1 MIKSNTLKINFV
13 HKTKG
18 LFINHDHLSPW
29 VSPSFPI
36 SLSLTYSL
44 SLHLT
49 FIHLS
54 LSFISYLSN
63 TLSRS
68 LSFFFSLPYLSHST
82 SIYLS
87 FSLSLSL
94 SASLSLTL
102 HLFLSLLAVFLL
114 TLFYSIVPYAPKCN
128 FNEKIYLNFK
138 PDKIWQRC
146 K

>member
-1 MIKSNTLKINFV
+1 MIKSNTLKRNFV

-44 SLHLT
+44 SLQLT

-82 SIYLS
+82 SIC
-87 FSLSLSL
+87 LSLSL

-128 FNEKIYLNFK
+128 FNEKIYLNFFF
-138 PDKIWQRC
+138 
-146 K
+146 